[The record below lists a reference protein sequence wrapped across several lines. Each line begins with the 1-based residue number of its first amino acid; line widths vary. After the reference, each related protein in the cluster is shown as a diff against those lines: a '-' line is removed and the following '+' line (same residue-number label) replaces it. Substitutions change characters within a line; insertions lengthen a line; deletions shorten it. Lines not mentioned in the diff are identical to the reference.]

1 MYASWMI
8 FNFIR
13 INLKLKA
20 NQIKIFI
27 IIII

>member
-13 INLKLKA
+13 INLKLKT

-27 IIII
+27 III